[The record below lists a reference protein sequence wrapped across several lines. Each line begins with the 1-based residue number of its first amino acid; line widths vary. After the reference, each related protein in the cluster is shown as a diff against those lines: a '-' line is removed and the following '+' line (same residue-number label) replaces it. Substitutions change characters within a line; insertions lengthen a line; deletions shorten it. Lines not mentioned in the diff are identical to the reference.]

1 MRVLLTLVE
10 DLLEVVGRP
19 YDGIDHVVMDDVHE
33 TMLDPGK
40 CDHPLAALE
49 VVAQTPCYV
58 AANLN
63 LHSGLAEVDIAA
75 VAQFNAVIRGGGGIH
90 VLPHELPDAAI
101 AALTINAASRL
112 PINFFQGGSPKQATP
127 FLRQDLLTARN
138 RFTPNFRGWGLD
150 ENLKPKSPPYR
161 GAHYRGSAARQN
173 EVGLAARAAASCRAP
188 VPAPPSCIA
197 IAMRSMQPP
206 PFTTVQERCTRPRGG
221 TFYPDEIDIQETH
234 TKHRKLDSQA
244 ALPHPTRDRA
254 PDGLGPQAWPLRASR
269 RDHDPGGLPPW
280 PAGLG
285 GVRPAMAADRALR
298 GPPARSPRQERDS
311 QRAPDP
317 R

>member
-40 CDHPLAALE
+40 CDHPLAALG
-49 VVAQTPCYV
+49 VVAQTPCDV

-90 VLPHELPDAAI
+90 VLPHELPDAAM
-101 AALTINAASRL
+101 AALTIHAASRL

-138 RFTPNFRGWGLD
+138 RF
-150 ENLKPKSPPYR
+150 
-161 GAHYRGSAARQN
+161 
-173 EVGLAARAAASCRAP
+173 
-188 VPAPPSCIA
+188 
-197 IAMRSMQPP
+197 
-206 PFTTVQERCTRPRGG
+206 
-221 TFYPDEIDIQETH
+221 
-234 TKHRKLDSQA
+234 
-244 ALPHPTRDRA
+244 
-254 PDGLGPQAWPLRASR
+254 
-269 RDHDPGGLPPW
+269 
-280 PAGLG
+280 
-285 GVRPAMAADRALR
+285 
-298 GPPARSPRQERDS
+298 
-311 QRAPDP
+311 
-317 R
+317 